1 MASTQETQ
9 TNMYDDESLNEELE
23 AINYVDEIETVIA
36 SMAAEQKYMTG
47 QSDSGDHAWKF
58 KYGTVEVYV
67 RLTGETEQDVLSVWS
82 PVLTLPANKEA
93 ELFRRLLTLNWSSTL
108 EACYAL
114 FDNQIVVLSS
124 RTVADLNPG
133 EISRAITIVA
143 TIADDMDEP
152 LQEEFG
158 KA

>member
-1 MASTQETQ
+1 
-9 TNMYDDESLNEELE
+9 
-23 AINYVDEIETVIA
+23 
-36 SMAAEQKYMTG
+36 
-47 QSDSGDHAWKF
+47 
-58 KYGTVEVYV
+58 
-67 RLTGETEQDVLSVWS
+67 
-82 PVLTLPANKEA
+82 LTLPANKEA
-93 ELFRRLLTLNWSSTL
+93 ELFRRLLELNWSSTL